1 MNFSAARIGLF
12 LGPALALGLLLLGAP
27 EGLSREAW
35 ACAAL
40 LVLMAI
46 WWATEAIPIAVTALL
61 PLAVLPLFG
70 ASNPKA
76 IAQSYSDP
84 IVLLLM
90 AGFMIALG
98 LERWGLH
105 RRIALNAVAAIPGG
119 ARTLIASFMLAT
131 AVISMWISNTATTLM
146 MLPIALSAASVT
158 GRGSSAFATALLLGI
173 CYAASIGGL
182 ATPVG
187 TPTNLIAI
195 QLIEE
200 TTGKAPNFV
209 DWMKLGVPVMLCILP
224 VAWWLVTRGLPRDLS
239 SKEALAHVREER
251 RALGTI
257 SANEARV
264 AMVFAAVALMW
275 IARGFVQ
282 DWGKANGFTPFWLMG
297 WTDTSIAIAGVI
309 AMFLVPAK
317 GGGALLRWDD
327 AVKIPW
333 GVVLLFGGG
342 IALGG
347 AMEATGLAL
356 WLGEKLSGL
365 AVLPLVI
372 FLALV
377 VALIVYLSEVMSNV
391 ATMTTIGPILGAVAV
406 AIGASEASLFATAA
420 LAASCGF
427 MLPAATG
434 PNAVVYG
441 TGQVPIRTML
451 RAGFFLDLAG
461 IGIIVAFGLWLA
473 PIVF

>member
-1 MNFSAARIGLF
+1 LMLIG
-12 LGPALALGLLLLGAP
+12 PP
-27 EGLSREAW
+27 DGLSRAAW

-40 LVLMAI
+40 LVLMAT

-70 ASNPKA
+70 VSTPKA

-105 RRIALNAVAAIPGG
+105 RRIALNAVAAVPGG
-119 ARTLIASFMLAT
+119 ARTLIASFMIAT
-131 AVISMWISNTATTLM
+131 ALISMWISNTATTLM

-158 GRGSSAFATALLLGI
+158 GRGSGAFSSALLLGI

-195 QLIEE
+195 QLIQEA
-200 TTGKAPNFV
+200 TGKAPSFV
-209 DWMKLGVPVMLCILP
+209 DWMKFGVPAMVCFLP
-224 VAWWLVTRGLPRDLS
+224 VAWWLVTRNVPRDLS
-239 SKEALAHVREER
+239 SADALAHVRQER
-251 RALGTI
+251 SALGKI
-257 SANEARV
+257 SANELRV
-264 AMVFAAVALMW
+264 ALVFGAVAAMW
-275 IARGFVQ
+275 IARGFLQ
-282 DWGKANGFTPFWLMG
+282 DWGKATGFTPLWLMG

-317 GGGALLRWDD
+317 GAGGSLLRWED

-347 AMEATGLAL
+347 AIETTGLAE

-365 AVLPLVI
+365 AVLPLII

-406 AIGASEASLFATAA
+406 AIGASEAGLFATAA

-441 TGQVPIRTML
+441 TGQVPIRDML

-461 IGIIVAFGLWLA
+461 IVIIVAFGVWLA
-473 PIVF
+473 PIVFSAAAG